1 MKQGAQTRLQTHFLT
16 IKMHY
21 SYPHHIVN
29 MSKRT
34 RVKHGSGRTMYL
46 IRDKKGR
53 FKKWTNIGKSIN
65 RDKRTRAKRVKPG
78 YGHRGD
84 LR

>member
-1 MKQGAQTRLQTHFLT
+1 
-16 IKMHY
+16 
-21 SYPHHIVN
+21 

-53 FKKWTNIGKSIN
+53 FKKWTNIGRSIN